1 MTLTLQLKMTVPLVL
16 APYVNM
22 KTIYSMPN
30 CSGCVALKEKLKAEG
45 ELFYEIMI
53 GTDISL
59 EEFKEKF
66 PSVRSV
72 PFVVESQR

>member
-1 MTLTLQLKMTVPLVL
+1 
-16 APYVNM
+16 M
-22 KTIYSMPN
+22 KTVYSMPN
-30 CSGCVALKEKLKAEG
+30 CPGCVSLKEKLKSAG
-45 ELFYEIMI
+45 EIFNEVMI

-72 PFVVESQR
+72 PHVVVNTNS